1 MAEQLIG
8 VVTHYFGKIKV
19 AALEITKGELRI
31 GDTIHIKGHTSDFTQ
46 PVESLQ
52 IEHQTVDAARTGDA
66 VAIKVVEHA
75 REHDQVFRVT
85 PD

>member
-8 VVTHYFGKIKV
+8 IVTHYFGKIRV
-19 AALEITKGELRI
+19 AALNITAGELRI

-52 IEHQTVDAARTGDA
+52 VEHQSVDIARPGDA
-66 VAIKVVEHA
+66 VALRVG
-75 REHDQVFRVT
+75 EHDQVFTVT

>member
-19 AALEITKGELRI
+19 AALELTAGELSV

-46 PVESLQ
+46 PVDSLQ
-52 IEHQTVDAARTGDA
+52 IEHATVDAAKKGDA
-66 VAIKVVEHA
+66 VAIKVVDHA